1 MLARLEQ
8 TPRWLGA
15 VGAVGLLVLASVA
28 TASAEPVGEPL
39 LDLKAGAGDSYL
51 RLLLLFAALALA
63 PGLLAVMTS
72 FARIVIVLLF
82 LRAGLTSQQIP
93 PNYVIIGLAIFLTIF
108 TMLSPLEQ
116 INKESLQPLLAGEID
131 LAVAGQRAEAPLRTF
146 MNKQVRK
153 QDLAVFR
160 KIAEVPADVPREKL
174 SMTVLIPS
182 FVLSELRAAFMI
194 GFIVYLPFLIIDLV
208 VASTLTSIG
217 LLTLPTPTVALPF
230 KLLLFVMVDGW
241 KLLTEGLLATF

>member
-1 MLARLEQ
+1 MAPRLDKKPHRLAPL
-8 TPRWLGA
+8 A
-15 VGAVGLLVLASVA
+15 AAGLFVVTTIA
-28 TASAEPVGEPL
+28 TASAQPVDDPL
-39 LDLKAGAGDSYL
+39 LDLKAGASDGYL

-93 PNYVIIGLAIFLTIF
+93 PNYVIIGLAIFLTMF

-116 INKESLQPLLAGEID
+116 INKQSLQPLLAGEID
-131 LAVAGQRAEAPLRTF
+131 LAAAGRRAEAPLRTF
-146 MNKQVRK
+146 MNKQVRE

-160 KIAEVPADVPREKL
+160 RMAEVPADVPREKV
-174 SMTVLIPS
+174 SMAVLIPS
-182 FVLSELRAAFMI
+182 FVLSELGAAFMI

-241 KLLTEGLLATF
+241 KHLTEGLLATF

>member
-1 MLARLEQ
+1 MLACLEQ
-8 TPRWLGA
+8 KRRWLRVVA
-15 VGAVGLLVLASVA
+15 AVGLLVLASVV
-28 TASAEPVGEPL
+28 TAGAEPVGEPL

-82 LRAGLTSQQIP
+82 LRTGLTSQQIP
-93 PNYVIIGLAIFLTIF
+93 PNYVIIGLAMFLTIF
-108 TMLSPLEQ
+108 TMLSPLQQIHEQ
-116 INKESLQPLLAGEID
+116 SLQPLLAGEID
-131 LAVAGQRAEAPLRTF
+131 LAAAGQRAEAPLRTF

-153 QDLAVFR
+153 QDIAVFR
-160 KIAEVPADVPREKL
+160 KMAEVPADVPREKL

-182 FVLSELRAAFMI
+182 FVLSELRTAFMI

-241 KLLTEGLLATF
+241 RLLIEGLLATF

>member
-1 MLARLEQ
+1 MMPHIDGKLRRLAPL
-8 TPRWLGA
+8 A
-15 VGAVGLLVLASVA
+15 VAGVLILTSTA
-28 TASAEPVGEPL
+28 TASAQSTREPL
-39 LDLKAGAGDSYL
+39 MDLKAGAGDSYL
-51 RLLLLFAALALA
+51 HLLLLFGVLALA

-116 INKESLQPLLAGEID
+116 INKQSLQPLLAGEID
-131 LAVAGQRAEAPLRTF
+131 LVVAGQRAEAPLRTF
-146 MNKQVRK
+146 MNGQVRK

-160 KIAEVPADVPREKL
+160 KMAEVPADVPREKL

-182 FVLSELRAAFMI
+182 FVIGELRAAFMI

-241 KLLTEGLLATF
+241 RLLTEGLLATF

>member
-1 MLARLEQ
+1 MTRERKLKQGPRYCALAVALL
-8 TPRWLGA
+8 TVLGA
-15 VGAVGLLVLASVA
+15 GQ
-28 TASAEPVGEPL
+28 ASAQAPTSQVLEIGSA
-39 LDLKAGAGDSYL
+39 DTAGYL
-51 RLLLLFAALALA
+51 RLLLLFGVLALA

-116 INKESLQPLLAGEID
+116 INEQALQPLLAGEID
-131 LAVAGQRAEAPLRTF
+131 LVAAGRRAEGPLRTF
-146 MNKQVRK
+146 MNKHVRA

-160 KIAEVPADVPREKL
+160 KMAEVPADVPREKL

-182 FVLSELRAAFMI
+182 FVISELRAAFMI

>member
-1 MLARLEQ
+1 MTRERELKRGPRYCALAVALLTVLSAGQVSAQAPTSQLLEI
-8 TPRWLGA
+8 G
-15 VGAVGLLVLASVA
+15 
-28 TASAEPVGEPL
+28 SADTG
-39 LDLKAGAGDSYL
+39 GYL

-116 INKESLQPLLAGEID
+116 INKQSLQPLLAGEID
-131 LAVAGQRAEAPLRTF
+131 LVVAGQCAEAPLRTF

-160 KIAEVPADVPREKL
+160 KMAEVPADVPREKL

-217 LLTLPTPTVALPF
+217 LLTLPTPAVALPF

-241 KLLTEGLLATF
+241 KLLTESLLATF

>member
-8 TPRWLGA
+8 KRRWLGV
-15 VGAVGLLVLASVA
+15 VGAVGLLILTNVA

-39 LDLKAGAGDSYL
+39 LDLKAGTGDSYL

-93 PNYVIIGLAIFLTIF
+93 PN
-108 TMLSPLEQ
+108 LSPLEQ
-116 INKESLQPLLAGEID
+116 INKQCLQPLLAGEID
-131 LAVAGQRAEAPLRTF
+131 VAAAGQRAEAPLRTF
-146 MNKQVRK
+146 MNKQVRE

-160 KIAEVPADVPREKL
+160 KMAEVPADVPREKL

-241 KLLTEGLLATF
+241 RLLTEGLLATF

>member
-8 TPRWLGA
+8 KPRWLGV
-15 VGAVGLLVLASVA
+15 VGAVGLLILTNVA

-93 PNYVIIGLAIFLTIF
+93 PNYVIIGLAVFLTIF

-116 INKESLQPLLAGEID
+116 INEQSLQPLLAGEID
-131 LAVAGQRAEAPLRTF
+131 LVAAGQRAEAPLRTF
-146 MNKQVRK
+146 MNKQVRE

-160 KIAEVPADVPREKL
+160 KMAEVPADVPREKL

-241 KLLTEGLLATF
+241 RLLTEGLLATF

>member
-1 MLARLEQ
+1 MAPRLDKNPRRLAPL
-8 TPRWLGA
+8 A
-15 VGAVGLLVLASVA
+15 AAGLFVVTTIA
-28 TASAEPVGEPL
+28 TASAQPAGEPL
-39 LDLKAGAGDSYL
+39 LDLKAGADDGYL

-93 PNYVIIGLAIFLTIF
+93 PNYVIIGLAIFLTMF

-116 INKESLQPLLAGEID
+116 INKQSLQPLLAGEID
-131 LAVAGQRAEAPLRTF
+131 LAAAGQSAEAPLRTF

-160 KIAEVPADVPREKL
+160 KMAEVPADVPREKL

-241 KLLTEGLLATF
+241 RLLTEGLLATF

>member
-1 MLARLEQ
+1 MTRERELKRG
-8 TPRWLGA
+8 PRYCAVAVALLTVLGA
-15 VGAVGLLVLASVA
+15 GQVSAQAPTSQLLEIG
-28 TASAEPVGEPL
+28 SADTG
-39 LDLKAGAGDSYL
+39 GYL

-131 LAVAGQRAEAPLRTF
+131 LAVAGKRAETPLRKF

-153 QDLAVFR
+153 QDVAVFR
-160 KIAEVPADVPREKL
+160 KMAEVPADVPREKL

-241 KLLTEGLLATF
+241 RLLTEGLLATF

>member
-1 MLARLEQ
+1 MARLEQ
-8 TPRWLGA
+8 KSRGLVPLA
-15 VGAVGLLVLASVA
+15 VVGLFVLTSVA
-28 TASAEPVGEPL
+28 TAVAEPAGKPL
-39 LDLKAGAGDSYL
+39 LDLKAGTGDSYL

-116 INKESLQPLLAGEID
+116 INKQSLQPLLAGEID
-131 LAVAGQRAEAPLRTF
+131 LAAASHRAEAPLRTF
-146 MNKQVRK
+146 MNKQVRE

-160 KIAEVPADVPREKL
+160 KMAEVPADVPREKL

-182 FVLSELRAAFMI
+182 FVLSELRTAFMI

-217 LLTLPTPTVALPF
+217 LITLPTPAVALPF

-241 KLLTEGLLATF
+241 RLLTEGLLATF

>member
-1 MLARLEQ
+1 LPWALQ
-8 TPRWLGA
+8 A
-15 VGAVGLLVLASVA
+15 VVTGLLVLASA
-28 TASAEPVGEPL
+28 WGLGAEPTSKPL
-39 LDLKAGAGDSYL
+39 LGLTGTGEGGYL

-93 PNYVIIGLAIFLTIF
+93 PNYVIIWLAIFLTMF
-108 TMLSPLEQ
+108 TMLAPLEQ
-116 INKESLQPLLAGEID
+116 IHQQSLQPLLAGEIE
-131 LAVAGQRAEAPLRTF
+131 LAAAGRRVEGPMRAF
-146 MNKQVRK
+146 MNKQVRA

-160 KIAEVPADVPREKL
+160 KMAEVPADVPREKV
-174 SMTVLIPS
+174 SMAVLIPS

-208 VASTLTSIG
+208 VASTLTSVG
-217 LLTLPTPTVALPF
+217 LITLPTATVALPF

-241 KLLTEGLLATF
+241 RLLTEGLLATF

>member
-1 MLARLEQ
+1 MALLTVLSAGQVSAQAPTSQLLEI
-8 TPRWLGA
+8 G
-15 VGAVGLLVLASVA
+15 
-28 TASAEPVGEPL
+28 SADTG
-39 LDLKAGAGDSYL
+39 GYL

-93 PNYVIIGLAIFLTIF
+93 PNYVIIGLAIFLTMF

-116 INKESLQPLLAGEID
+116 IHEQALQPLLAGEID
-131 LAVAGQRAEAPLRTF
+131 LVVAGQRAEAPLRTF
-146 MNKQVRK
+146 MNKHVRE

-160 KIAEVPADVPREKL
+160 KMAEVPADVPREKL

-241 KLLTEGLLATF
+241 RLLTEGLLATF

>member
-1 MLARLEQ
+1 MISHIEEKPHWLVWLA
-8 TPRWLGA
+8 
-15 VGAVGLLVLASVA
+15 AVGLLVLTSVV
-28 TASAEPVGEPL
+28 TAGAEPTGAPL
-39 LDLKAGAGDSYL
+39 LDLKAGTGDNYL

-93 PNYVIIGLAIFLTIF
+93 PNYVIVGLAIFLTIF

-116 INKESLQPLLAGEID
+116 INKQSLQPLLAGEID

-146 MNKQVRK
+146 MNGHVRE

-160 KIAEVPADVPREKL
+160 NMAEVPADVPREKL

-182 FVLSELRAAFMI
+182 FVLSELSAAFMI

-241 KLLTEGLLATF
+241 RLLVEGLLATF

>member
-1 MLARLEQ
+1 MGPRIDKEL
-8 TPRWLGA
+8 RWLRKMGA
-15 VGAVGLLVLASVA
+15 IGLLASASVA
-28 TASAEPVGEPL
+28 AVSAEPGGAPL
-39 LDLKAGAGDSYL
+39 LDLKAGADDDYL

-116 INKESLQPLLAGEID
+116 INKQALQPLLAGEID
-131 LAVAGQRAEAPLRTF
+131 LVAASQRAEAPLRKF
-146 MNKQVRK
+146 MDKQVRE

-160 KIAEVPADVPREKL
+160 KMAEVPADVPREKL

-194 GFIVYLPFLIIDLV
+194 GFIVYLPFVIIDLV

-217 LLTLPTPTVALPF
+217 LITLPTPTVALPF

-241 KLLTEGLLATF
+241 RLLTEGLLATF